1 MATARNREPL
11 GARCSMRRGSGAVV
25 GRSSHRVIESS
36 ICRIHLRSLSIDVHL
51 LSRNDESRFESRFGS
66 SRSSQRAAFDTKRR
80 RLRRTV
86 FDSCSRRRRCA
97 AADSHGTPF
106 RYAAISSTRTAPLAP
121 QFTRGLPRRR
131 APLGIRR
138 FSGRKERRPNAH
150 RANRAVRESA
160 LAEARPRMNAR
171 RPAFGLIASHAS
183 RRRAVESVRAHFPF
197 MFTLCLAMKHTS
209 NHSDPSGAPSSA
221 RRAASDS
228 SRLVRGMRS
237 PQRGGAALALA
248 VASLAGCGG
257 GDSGEPAPREFAP
270 PTVQLAYPTQPNS
283 PVAPAPTAHVSS
295 GHTPPATAPAAMPT
309 ASPTAMPTAS
319 PTATPTASPTATPTA
334 SPTATPTA
342 SPTATPTA
350 SPTATPTASPT
361 ATAAASPSAP
371 STATPNAPPAA
382 PPAVVAT
389 RVPPTHAA
397 LRRPTIELE
406 FDRAIE
412 PGSVPH
418 IVLRADDGTS
428 VAVGPLSWLSDRRI
442 AFAPRKPLKSNSRYE
457 IMVPA
462 GIRSTT
468 GERSAH
474 PLTSSFDTAPV
485 TPPRGLPNL
494 DGASCFINTA
504 LQLAVH
510 SSALDDILSNEA
522 VPPAVRTLL
531 EDYDA
536 ASADALDAQLAA
548 AVAALRATPEVP
560 DSGPGQTLEVMQAL
574 RMPLYDTSS
583 ANNAT
588 NNADAI
594 RHAPPNTKAFFL
606 NSYPPLSYADLP
618 NHDRLVAFDYSTGGH
633 YVAYVKRDGI
643 WYRIDDAQVSAVNE
657 QDLLA
662 LPAFNPANG
671 SVSIEIAIYR

>member
-25 GRSSHRVIESS
+25 GRSSHRVIEPSSHRVIESSSHRVIEPS

-106 RYAAISSTRTAPLAP
+106 RYAAISSTRAAPLAP

-138 FSGRKERRPNAH
+138 FSGRKERRPNAQ

-183 RRRAVESVRAHFPF
+183 RRRAVESVRAHFPL

-295 GHTPPATAPAAMPT
+295 GHTPPATAPAAM
-309 ASPTAMPTAS
+309 
-319 PTATPTASPTATPTA
+319 
-334 SPTATPTA
+334 
-342 SPTATPTA
+342 PTA

-583 ANNAT
+583 ANNAK

-662 LPAFNPANG
+662 LPAFNPDG
-671 SVSIEIAIYR
+671 SVSIEFAIYR

>member
-11 GARCSMRRGSGAVV
+11 GARCSVLGARCGAAAAPSSG
-25 GRSSHRVIESS
+25 GRVIESSSHRAIEPSSHRAIEPS

-183 RRRAVESVRAHFPF
+183 RRRAVESVRAHFPL

-295 GHTPPATAPAAMPT
+295 GHTPLATAPAAM
-309 ASPTAMPTAS
+309 
-319 PTATPTASPTATPTA
+319 
-334 SPTATPTA
+334 PTA

-418 IVLRADDGTS
+418 IALRADDGTS

-548 AVAALRATPEVP
+548 AFAALRATPEVP

-583 ANNAT
+583 ANNAK

-662 LPAFNPANG
+662 LPAFNPDG
-671 SVSIEIAIYR
+671 SVSIEFAIYR

>member
-25 GRSSHRVIESS
+25 GRSSHRVIESSSHRAIEPSSHRAIEPSSHRAIEPS

-106 RYAAISSTRTAPLAP
+106 RYAAISSTRAAPLAP

-295 GHTPPATAPAAMPT
+295 GHTPPATAPAA
-309 ASPTAMPTAS
+309 
-319 PTATPTASPTATPTA
+319 
-334 SPTATPTA
+334 
-342 SPTATPTA
+342 

-418 IVLRADDGTS
+418 IALRADDGTS

-510 SSALDDILSNEA
+510 SSALDDILSNDA

-548 AVAALRATPEVP
+548 AVAALRERLRIPGGEA
-560 DSGPGQTLEVMQAL
+560 GPVQEAL
-574 RMPLYDTSS
+574 KEMGMPLHETFDVSDIHS
-583 ANNAT
+583 APAG
-588 NNADAI
+588 
-594 RHAPPNTKAFFL
+594 TKAFIL
-606 NSYPPLSYADLP
+606 NSSYDYAALP
-618 NHDRLVAFDYSTGGH
+618 NHDRLVAFSYYTGGH
-633 YVAYVKRDGI
+633 YLAYVKRDGI
-643 WYRIDDAQVSAVNE
+643 WYSVDDARVSEVSE
-657 QDLLA
+657 QQLRDLTPLFHH
-662 LPAFNPANG
+662 PTN
-671 SVSIEIAIYR
+671 SDVSGAAIEIAIYR

>member
-11 GARCSMRRGSGAVV
+11 GARCSVLGARCSVLGARCSVLGTRCSMRRGSGAVV
-25 GRSSHRVIESS
+25 GRSSHRVIESSSHRVIESS

-51 LSRNDESRFESRFGS
+51 LSRNDESRFGS

-86 FDSCSRRRRCA
+86 FDSCSRRRQCA

-309 ASPTAMPTAS
+309 ASPTA
-319 PTATPTASPTATPTA
+319 
-334 SPTATPTA
+334 
-342 SPTATPTA
+342 
-350 SPTATPTASPT
+350 TPTASPT

-418 IVLRADDGTS
+418 IALRADDGTS

>member
-11 GARCSMRRGSGAVV
+11 GARRSVLGARCSVRRGSGAVV
-25 GRSSHRVIESS
+25 GRSSHRVIESSSHRVIEPSSHRAIESS

-106 RYAAISSTRTAPLAP
+106 RYAAISSTRAAPLAP

-183 RRRAVESVRAHFPF
+183 RRRAVESVRAHFPL

-295 GHTPPATAPAAMPT
+295 GHTPPATAPAAM
-309 ASPTAMPTAS
+309 
-319 PTATPTASPTATPTA
+319 
-334 SPTATPTA
+334 
-342 SPTATPTA
+342 PTA

-548 AVAALRATPEVP
+548 AFAALRATPEVP

-662 LPAFNPANG
+662 LPAFNPDG
-671 SVSIEIAIYR
+671 SVSIEFAIYR

>member
-1 MATARNREPL
+1 MSRSALGARRSAL
-11 GARCSMRRGSGAVV
+11 GARCGAAAAPSSG
-25 GRSSHRVIESS
+25 GRVIESSSHRVIESSSHRVIESSSHRVIEPS

-86 FDSCSRRRRCA
+86 FDSCSRRRQCA

-106 RYAAISSTRTAPLAP
+106 RYAAISSTRAAPLAP

-183 RRRAVESVRAHFPF
+183 RRRAVESVRAHFPL

-295 GHTPPATAPAAMPT
+295 GHTPPATAPAAM
-309 ASPTAMPTAS
+309 
-319 PTATPTASPTATPTA
+319 
-334 SPTATPTA
+334 PTA

-548 AVAALRATPEVP
+548 AFAALRATPEVP

-662 LPAFNPANG
+662 LPAFNPDG
-671 SVSIEIAIYR
+671 SVSIEFAIYR

>member
-1 MATARNREPL
+1 
-11 GARCSMRRGSGAVV
+11 
-25 GRSSHRVIESS
+25 
-36 ICRIHLRSLSIDVHL
+36 
-51 LSRNDESRFESRFGS
+51 
-66 SRSSQRAAFDTKRR
+66 
-80 RLRRTV
+80 
-86 FDSCSRRRRCA
+86 
-97 AADSHGTPF
+97 
-106 RYAAISSTRTAPLAP
+106 
-121 QFTRGLPRRR
+121 
-131 APLGIRR
+131 
-138 FSGRKERRPNAH
+138 
-150 RANRAVRESA
+150 
-160 LAEARPRMNAR
+160 MNAR

-342 SPTATPTA
+342 SPTATAAA
-350 SPTATPTASPT
+350 SPTATAAASPT

>member
-25 GRSSHRVIESS
+25 GRSSHRVIESSSHRVIESSSHRVIEPS

-106 RYAAISSTRTAPLAP
+106 RYAAISSTRAAPLAP

-138 FSGRKERRPNAH
+138 FSGRKERRPNAQ

-295 GHTPPATAPAAMPT
+295 GHTPPATAPAAM
-309 ASPTAMPTAS
+309 
-319 PTATPTASPTATPTA
+319 
-334 SPTATPTA
+334 PTA

-583 ANNAT
+583 ANNAK

>member
-1 MATARNREPL
+1 ML
-11 GARCSMRRGSGAVV
+11 GARCSALGAARQRRRRRAVES
-25 GRSSHRVIESS
+25 SSHRVIESS

-106 RYAAISSTRTAPLAP
+106 RYAAISSTRAAPLAP

-183 RRRAVESVRAHFPF
+183 RRRAVESVRAHFPL

-295 GHTPPATAPAAMPT
+295 GHTPPATAPAAM
-309 ASPTAMPTAS
+309 
-319 PTATPTASPTATPTA
+319 
-334 SPTATPTA
+334 
-342 SPTATPTA
+342 PTA

-548 AVAALRATPEVP
+548 AFAALRATPEVP

-662 LPAFNPANG
+662 LPAFNPDG
-671 SVSIEIAIYR
+671 SVSIEFAIYR

>member
-25 GRSSHRVIESS
+25 GRSSHRVIEPSSHRVIESSSHRVIEPS

-106 RYAAISSTRTAPLAP
+106 RYAAISSTRAAPLAP

-138 FSGRKERRPNAH
+138 FSGRKERRPNAQ

-183 RRRAVESVRAHFPF
+183 RRRAVESVRAHFPL

-309 ASPTAMPTAS
+309 ASPTA
-319 PTATPTASPTATPTA
+319 
-334 SPTATPTA
+334 
-342 SPTATPTA
+342 
-350 SPTATPTASPT
+350 TPTASPT

-418 IVLRADDGTS
+418 IALRADDGTS

>member
-11 GARCSMRRGSGAVV
+11 GARCGAAAAPSSG
-25 GRSSHRVIESS
+25 GRVIESS

-295 GHTPPATAPAAMPT
+295 GHTPPATAPAAM
-309 ASPTAMPTAS
+309 
-319 PTATPTASPTATPTA
+319 
-334 SPTATPTA
+334 
-342 SPTATPTA
+342 PTATPTA

-662 LPAFNPANG
+662 LPAFNPAND

>member
-106 RYAAISSTRTAPLAP
+106 RDAAISSTRAAPLAP

-138 FSGRKERRPNAH
+138 FSGRKERRPNAQ

-209 NHSDPSGAPSSA
+209 NHSDPSGAPPSA

-309 ASPTAMPTAS
+309 ASPTA
-319 PTATPTASPTATPTA
+319 
-334 SPTATPTA
+334 
-342 SPTATPTA
+342 TPTA

-418 IVLRADDGTS
+418 IALRADNGTS

-468 GERSAH
+468 GERSTH

-548 AVAALRATPEVP
+548 AVAALRERLRIPGGEA
-560 DSGPGQTLEVMQAL
+560 GPVQEAL
-574 RMPLYDTSS
+574 KEMGMPLHETFDVSDIHS
-583 ANNAT
+583 APAG
-588 NNADAI
+588 
-594 RHAPPNTKAFFL
+594 TKAFIL
-606 NSYPPLSYADLP
+606 NSSYDYAALP
-618 NHDRLVAFDYSTGGH
+618 NHDRLVAFSYYTGGH
-633 YVAYVKRDGI
+633 YLAYVKRDGI
-643 WYRIDDAQVSAVNE
+643 WYSVDDARVSEVSE
-657 QDLLA
+657 QQLRDLTPLFHH
-662 LPAFNPANG
+662 PTN
-671 SVSIEIAIYR
+671 SDVSGAAIEIAIYR

>member
-1 MATARNREPL
+1 
-11 GARCSMRRGSGAVV
+11 
-25 GRSSHRVIESS
+25 
-36 ICRIHLRSLSIDVHL
+36 
-51 LSRNDESRFESRFGS
+51 
-66 SRSSQRAAFDTKRR
+66 
-80 RLRRTV
+80 
-86 FDSCSRRRRCA
+86 
-97 AADSHGTPF
+97 
-106 RYAAISSTRTAPLAP
+106 
-121 QFTRGLPRRR
+121 
-131 APLGIRR
+131 
-138 FSGRKERRPNAH
+138 
-150 RANRAVRESA
+150 
-160 LAEARPRMNAR
+160 MNAR

-228 SRLVRGMRS
+228 PRLVRGMRS

-309 ASPTAMPTAS
+309 ASPTA
-319 PTATPTASPTATPTA
+319 
-334 SPTATPTA
+334 
-342 SPTATPTA
+342 
-350 SPTATPTASPT
+350 TPTASPT

-418 IVLRADDGTS
+418 IALRADDGTS

-442 AFAPRKPLKSNSRYE
+442 AFAPRKLLKSNSRYE

-468 GERSAH
+468 GERSTH

-548 AVAALRATPEVP
+548 AVAALRERLRIPGGEA
-560 DSGPGQTLEVMQAL
+560 GPVQEAL
-574 RMPLYDTSS
+574 KEMGMPLHETFDVSDIHS
-583 ANNAT
+583 APAG
-588 NNADAI
+588 
-594 RHAPPNTKAFFL
+594 TKAFIL
-606 NSYPPLSYADLP
+606 NSSYDYAALP
-618 NHDRLVAFDYSTGGH
+618 NHDRLVAFSYYTGGH
-633 YVAYVKRDGI
+633 YLAYVKRDGI
-643 WYRIDDAQVSAVNE
+643 WYSVDDARVSEVSE
-657 QDLLA
+657 QQLRDLTPLFHH
-662 LPAFNPANG
+662 PTN
-671 SVSIEIAIYR
+671 SDVSGAAIEIAIYR

>member
-11 GARCSMRRGSGAVV
+11 GARRSVLGARCGAAAAPSSG
-25 GRSSHRVIESS
+25 GRVIESSSHRVIESS

-106 RYAAISSTRTAPLAP
+106 RYAAISSTRAAPLAP

-138 FSGRKERRPNAH
+138 FSGRKERRPNAQ

-183 RRRAVESVRAHFPF
+183 RRRAVESVRAHFPL

-309 ASPTAMPTAS
+309 ASPTA
-319 PTATPTASPTATPTA
+319 
-334 SPTATPTA
+334 
-342 SPTATPTA
+342 
-350 SPTATPTASPT
+350 TPTASPT

-382 PPAVVAT
+382 PLAVVAT

-474 PLTSSFDTAPV
+474 PLTSGFDTAPV

-548 AVAALRATPEVP
+548 AFAALRATPEVP

-662 LPAFNPANG
+662 LPAFNPDG

>member
-25 GRSSHRVIESS
+25 GRSSHRVIESSSHRAIESSSHRVIEPS

-106 RYAAISSTRTAPLAP
+106 RYAAISSTRAAPLAP

-138 FSGRKERRPNAH
+138 FSGRKERRPNAQ

-183 RRRAVESVRAHFPF
+183 RRRAVESVRAHFPL

-309 ASPTAMPTAS
+309 ASPTA
-319 PTATPTASPTATPTA
+319 
-334 SPTATPTA
+334 
-342 SPTATPTA
+342 
-350 SPTATPTASPT
+350 TPTASPT

-418 IVLRADDGTS
+418 IALRADDGTS

>member
-1 MATARNREPL
+1 ML
-11 GARCSMRRGSGAVV
+11 GARCSVLGARCGAAAAPSSG
-25 GRSSHRVIESS
+25 GRVIESSSHRVIESS

-51 LSRNDESRFESRFGS
+51 LSRNDESRFGS

-248 VASLAGCGG
+248 IASLAGCGG

-295 GHTPPATAPAAMPT
+295 GHTPPATAPAAM
-309 ASPTAMPTAS
+309 
-319 PTATPTASPTATPTA
+319 
-334 SPTATPTA
+334 
-342 SPTATPTA
+342 PTA

-418 IVLRADDGTS
+418 IALRADGGTS

-583 ANNAT
+583 ANNAK

-662 LPAFNPANG
+662 LPAFNPDG

>member
-1 MATARNREPL
+1 ML
-11 GARCSMRRGSGAVV
+11 GARRSALGAARQRRRRRAVES
-25 GRSSHRVIESS
+25 SSHRVIESS

-106 RYAAISSTRTAPLAP
+106 RYAAISSTRAAPLAP

-138 FSGRKERRPNAH
+138 FSGRKERRPNAQ

-183 RRRAVESVRAHFPF
+183 RRRAVESVRAHFPL

-295 GHTPPATAPAAMPT
+295 GHTPPATAPAAM
-309 ASPTAMPTAS
+309 
-319 PTATPTASPTATPTA
+319 
-334 SPTATPTA
+334 
-342 SPTATPTA
+342 PTA

-548 AVAALRATPEVP
+548 AFAALRATPEVP

-662 LPAFNPANG
+662 LPAFNPDG
-671 SVSIEIAIYR
+671 SVSIEFAIYR

>member
-1 MATARNREPL
+1 
-11 GARCSMRRGSGAVV
+11 
-25 GRSSHRVIESS
+25 
-36 ICRIHLRSLSIDVHL
+36 
-51 LSRNDESRFESRFGS
+51 
-66 SRSSQRAAFDTKRR
+66 
-80 RLRRTV
+80 
-86 FDSCSRRRRCA
+86 
-97 AADSHGTPF
+97 
-106 RYAAISSTRTAPLAP
+106 
-121 QFTRGLPRRR
+121 
-131 APLGIRR
+131 
-138 FSGRKERRPNAH
+138 
-150 RANRAVRESA
+150 
-160 LAEARPRMNAR
+160 MNAR

-309 ASPTAMPTAS
+309 ASPTA
-319 PTATPTASPTATPTA
+319 
-334 SPTATPTA
+334 
-342 SPTATPTA
+342 
-350 SPTATPTASPT
+350 TPTASPT

-382 PPAVVAT
+382 PLAVVAT

-548 AVAALRATPEVP
+548 AVAALRERLRIPGGEA
-560 DSGPGQTLEVMQAL
+560 GPVQEAL
-574 RMPLYDTSS
+574 KEMGMPLHETFDVSDIHS
-583 ANNAT
+583 APAG
-588 NNADAI
+588 
-594 RHAPPNTKAFFL
+594 TKAFIL
-606 NSYPPLSYADLP
+606 HSSYDYAALP
-618 NHDRLVAFDYSTGGH
+618 NHDRLVAFSYYTGGH
-633 YVAYVKRDGI
+633 YLAYVKRDGI
-643 WYRIDDAQVSAVNE
+643 WYSVDDARVSEVSE
-657 QDLLA
+657 QQLRDLTPLFHH
-662 LPAFNPANG
+662 PTN
-671 SVSIEIAIYR
+671 SDVSGAAIEIAIYR

>member
-11 GARCSMRRGSGAVV
+11 GARCGAAAAPSSG
-25 GRSSHRVIESS
+25 GRVIESS

-295 GHTPPATAPAAMPT
+295 GHTPPATAPAAM
-309 ASPTAMPTAS
+309 
-319 PTATPTASPTATPTA
+319 
-334 SPTATPTA
+334 
-342 SPTATPTA
+342 PTA

>member
-25 GRSSHRVIESS
+25 GRSSHRVIESSSHRVIEPS

-106 RYAAISSTRTAPLAP
+106 RYAAISSTRAAPLAP

-138 FSGRKERRPNAH
+138 FSGRKERRPNAQ

-209 NHSDPSGAPSSA
+209 NHSDPSGAPPSA

-309 ASPTAMPTAS
+309 ASPTA
-319 PTATPTASPTATPTA
+319 
-334 SPTATPTA
+334 
-342 SPTATPTA
+342 TPTA

-418 IVLRADDGTS
+418 IALRADNGTS

-468 GERSAH
+468 GERSTH

-548 AVAALRATPEVP
+548 AVAALRERLRIPGGEA
-560 DSGPGQTLEVMQAL
+560 GPVQEAL
-574 RMPLYDTSS
+574 KEMGMPLHETFDVSDIHS
-583 ANNAT
+583 APAG
-588 NNADAI
+588 
-594 RHAPPNTKAFFL
+594 TKAFIL
-606 NSYPPLSYADLP
+606 NSSYDYAALP
-618 NHDRLVAFDYSTGGH
+618 NHDRLVAFSYYTGGH
-633 YVAYVKRDGI
+633 YLAYVKRDGI
-643 WYRIDDAQVSAVNE
+643 WYSVDDARVSEVSE
-657 QDLLA
+657 QQLRDLTPLFHH
-662 LPAFNPANG
+662 PTN
-671 SVSIEIAIYR
+671 SDVSGAAIEIAIYR

>member
-11 GARCSMRRGSGAVV
+11 GARCSVLDAARQRRRRRAVESSSHRV
-25 GRSSHRVIESS
+25 IESSSHRVIESS

-309 ASPTAMPTAS
+309 ASPTA
-319 PTATPTASPTATPTA
+319 
-334 SPTATPTA
+334 
-342 SPTATPTA
+342 
-350 SPTATPTASPT
+350 
-361 ATAAASPSAP
+361 TAAASPSAP

-583 ANNAT
+583 ANNAK

>member
-1 MATARNREPL
+1 
-11 GARCSMRRGSGAVV
+11 
-25 GRSSHRVIESS
+25 
-36 ICRIHLRSLSIDVHL
+36 
-51 LSRNDESRFESRFGS
+51 
-66 SRSSQRAAFDTKRR
+66 
-80 RLRRTV
+80 
-86 FDSCSRRRRCA
+86 
-97 AADSHGTPF
+97 
-106 RYAAISSTRTAPLAP
+106 
-121 QFTRGLPRRR
+121 
-131 APLGIRR
+131 
-138 FSGRKERRPNAH
+138 
-150 RANRAVRESA
+150 
-160 LAEARPRMNAR
+160 MNAR

-197 MFTLCLAMKHTS
+197 MFTLCLAMKPTS

-309 ASPTAMPTAS
+309 ASPTA
-319 PTATPTASPTATPTA
+319 
-334 SPTATPTA
+334 
-342 SPTATPTA
+342 
-350 SPTATPTASPT
+350 
-361 ATAAASPSAP
+361 TAAASPSAP

-382 PPAVVAT
+382 PLAVVAT

-474 PLTSSFDTAPV
+474 PLTSGFDTAPV

-548 AVAALRATPEVP
+548 AVAALRAMPEVT
-560 DSGPGQTLEVMQAL
+560 DSGAGRTLEVMHAL
-574 RMPLYDTSS
+574 RMPLYDASS

-662 LPAFNPANG
+662 LPAFNPDG

>member
-25 GRSSHRVIESS
+25 GRSSHRVIEPSSHRVIESSSHRVIESS

-106 RYAAISSTRTAPLAP
+106 RYAAISSTRAAPLAP

-138 FSGRKERRPNAH
+138 FSGRKERRPNAQ

-183 RRRAVESVRAHFPF
+183 RRRAVESVRAHFPL

-309 ASPTAMPTAS
+309 ASPTA
-319 PTATPTASPTATPTA
+319 
-334 SPTATPTA
+334 
-342 SPTATPTA
+342 
-350 SPTATPTASPT
+350 TPTASPT

-418 IVLRADDGTS
+418 IALRADDGTS

>member
-11 GARCSMRRGSGAVV
+11 GARCSVRRGSGAVV
-25 GRSSHRVIESS
+25 GRSSHRVIESSSHRAIEPSSHRAIEPS

-86 FDSCSRRRRCA
+86 FDSCSRRRQCA

-106 RYAAISSTRTAPLAP
+106 RYAAISSTRAAPLAP

-183 RRRAVESVRAHFPF
+183 RRRAVESVRAHFPL

-309 ASPTAMPTAS
+309 ASPTA
-319 PTATPTASPTATPTA
+319 
-334 SPTATPTA
+334 
-342 SPTATPTA
+342 
-350 SPTATPTASPT
+350 TPTASPT

-418 IVLRADDGTS
+418 IALRADDGTS

-560 DSGPGQTLEVMQAL
+560 DSGPGHTLEVMQAL
-574 RMPLYDTSS
+574 RMPLYDTNS

>member
-25 GRSSHRVIESS
+25 GRSSHRVIESSSHRVIESSSHRVIESS

-106 RYAAISSTRTAPLAP
+106 RYAAISSTRAAPLAP

-309 ASPTAMPTAS
+309 ASPTA
-319 PTATPTASPTATPTA
+319 
-334 SPTATPTA
+334 
-342 SPTATPTA
+342 TPTA

-494 DGASCFINTA
+494 DRASCFINTA

-662 LPAFNPANG
+662 LPAFNPAND

>member
-11 GARCSMRRGSGAVV
+11 GARRSVLGARCSVLGAARQRRRRRAVES
-25 GRSSHRVIESS
+25 SSHRVIESSSHRVIEPS

-106 RYAAISSTRTAPLAP
+106 RYAAISSTRAAPLAP

-183 RRRAVESVRAHFPF
+183 RRRAVESVRAHFPL

-309 ASPTAMPTAS
+309 ASPTA
-319 PTATPTASPTATPTA
+319 
-334 SPTATPTA
+334 
-342 SPTATPTA
+342 
-350 SPTATPTASPT
+350 TPTASPT

-418 IVLRADDGTS
+418 IALRADDGTS

-468 GERSAH
+468 GERSTH

-494 DGASCFINTA
+494 DGASCFVNTA

>member
-11 GARCSMRRGSGAVV
+11 GARRSVLGARCGAAAAPSSG
-25 GRSSHRVIESS
+25 GRVIESSSHRVIESS

-106 RYAAISSTRTAPLAP
+106 RYAAISSTRAAPLAP

-138 FSGRKERRPNAH
+138 FSGRKERRPNAQ

-183 RRRAVESVRAHFPF
+183 RRRAVESVRAHFPL

-309 ASPTAMPTAS
+309 ASPTA
-319 PTATPTASPTATPTA
+319 
-334 SPTATPTA
+334 
-342 SPTATPTA
+342 
-350 SPTATPTASPT
+350 TPTASPT

-371 STATPNAPPAA
+371 STATPNAPPTA

-474 PLTSSFDTAPV
+474 PLTSGFDTAPV

-583 ANNAT
+583 ANNAK

>member
-1 MATARNREPL
+1 
-11 GARCSMRRGSGAVV
+11 
-25 GRSSHRVIESS
+25 
-36 ICRIHLRSLSIDVHL
+36 
-51 LSRNDESRFESRFGS
+51 
-66 SRSSQRAAFDTKRR
+66 
-80 RLRRTV
+80 
-86 FDSCSRRRRCA
+86 
-97 AADSHGTPF
+97 
-106 RYAAISSTRTAPLAP
+106 
-121 QFTRGLPRRR
+121 
-131 APLGIRR
+131 
-138 FSGRKERRPNAH
+138 
-150 RANRAVRESA
+150 
-160 LAEARPRMNAR
+160 MNAR

-209 NHSDPSGAPSSA
+209 NHSDPSGAPPSA

-309 ASPTAMPTAS
+309 ASPTAT
-319 PTATPTASPTATPTA
+319 
-334 SPTATPTA
+334 
-342 SPTATPTA
+342 PTATPTA

-418 IVLRADDGTS
+418 IALRADNGTS

-468 GERSAH
+468 GERSTH

-583 ANNAT
+583 ANNAK

>member
-1 MATARNREPL
+1 ML
-11 GARCSMRRGSGAVV
+11 GARCSVLGARCGAAAAPSSG
-25 GRSSHRVIESS
+25 GRVIESSSHRVIESS

-51 LSRNDESRFESRFGS
+51 LSRNDESRFGS

-86 FDSCSRRRRCA
+86 FDSCSRRRQCA

-248 VASLAGCGG
+248 IASLAGCGG

-295 GHTPPATAPAAMPT
+295 GHTPPATAPAAM
-309 ASPTAMPTAS
+309 
-319 PTATPTASPTATPTA
+319 
-334 SPTATPTA
+334 
-342 SPTATPTA
+342 PTA

-418 IVLRADDGTS
+418 IALRADGGTS

-583 ANNAT
+583 ANNAK

-662 LPAFNPANG
+662 LPAFNPDG

>member
-1 MATARNREPL
+1 
-11 GARCSMRRGSGAVV
+11 
-25 GRSSHRVIESS
+25 
-36 ICRIHLRSLSIDVHL
+36 
-51 LSRNDESRFESRFGS
+51 
-66 SRSSQRAAFDTKRR
+66 
-80 RLRRTV
+80 
-86 FDSCSRRRRCA
+86 
-97 AADSHGTPF
+97 
-106 RYAAISSTRTAPLAP
+106 
-121 QFTRGLPRRR
+121 
-131 APLGIRR
+131 
-138 FSGRKERRPNAH
+138 
-150 RANRAVRESA
+150 
-160 LAEARPRMNAR
+160 MNAR

-309 ASPTAMPTAS
+309 ASPTA
-319 PTATPTASPTATPTA
+319 
-334 SPTATPTA
+334 
-342 SPTATPTA
+342 
-350 SPTATPTASPT
+350 TPTASPT

-418 IVLRADDGTS
+418 IALRADDGTS

-583 ANNAT
+583 ANNAK

>member
-11 GARCSMRRGSGAVV
+11 GARCSVLGARRSVLGARCGAAAAPSSG
-25 GRSSHRVIESS
+25 GRVIESSSHRVIESSSHRVIESS

-106 RYAAISSTRTAPLAP
+106 RYAAISSTRAAPLAP

-138 FSGRKERRPNAH
+138 FSGRKERRPNAQ

-183 RRRAVESVRAHFPF
+183 RRRAVESVRAHFPL

-295 GHTPPATAPAAMPT
+295 GHTPPATAPAAM
-309 ASPTAMPTAS
+309 
-319 PTATPTASPTATPTA
+319 
-334 SPTATPTA
+334 
-342 SPTATPTA
+342 PTA

-548 AVAALRATPEVP
+548 AFAALRATPEVP

-662 LPAFNPANG
+662 LPAFNPDG
-671 SVSIEIAIYR
+671 SVSIEFAIYR

>member
-11 GARCSMRRGSGAVV
+11 GARCSVLGARCGAAAAPSSG
-25 GRSSHRVIESS
+25 GRVIESSSHRVIESS

-106 RYAAISSTRTAPLAP
+106 RYAAISSTRAAPLAP

-138 FSGRKERRPNAH
+138 FSGRKERRPNAQ

-295 GHTPPATAPAAMPT
+295 GHTPPATAPAAM
-309 ASPTAMPTAS
+309 
-319 PTATPTASPTATPTA
+319 
-334 SPTATPTA
+334 PTA

-583 ANNAT
+583 ANNAK

>member
-25 GRSSHRVIESS
+25 GRSSHRVIESSSHRVIESSSHRVIEPS

-106 RYAAISSTRTAPLAP
+106 RYAAISSTRAAPLAP

-138 FSGRKERRPNAH
+138 FSGRKERRPNAQ

-295 GHTPPATAPAAMPT
+295 GHTPPATAPAAM
-309 ASPTAMPTAS
+309 
-319 PTATPTASPTATPTA
+319 
-334 SPTATPTA
+334 
-342 SPTATPTA
+342 PTA

-583 ANNAT
+583 ANNAK

>member
-1 MATARNREPL
+1 MLGTRYSVL
-11 GARCSMRRGSGAVV
+11 GARCGAAAAPSSG
-25 GRSSHRVIESS
+25 GRVIESSSHRVIESSSHRVIEPS

-309 ASPTAMPTAS
+309 ASPTA
-319 PTATPTASPTATPTA
+319 
-334 SPTATPTA
+334 
-342 SPTATPTA
+342 
-350 SPTATPTASPT
+350 
-361 ATAAASPSAP
+361 TAAASPSAP

-418 IVLRADDGTS
+418 IALRADDGTS

-548 AVAALRATPEVP
+548 AVAALRAMPEVT
-560 DSGPGQTLEVMQAL
+560 DSGAGRTLEVMHAL
-574 RMPLYDTSS
+574 RMPLYDASS

-662 LPAFNPANG
+662 LPAFNPDG

>member
-1 MATARNREPL
+1 MATARNRKPL

-25 GRSSHRVIESS
+25 GRSSHRVIESSSHRVIESSSHRVIESS

-183 RRRAVESVRAHFPF
+183 RRRAVESVRAHFPL

-309 ASPTAMPTAS
+309 ASPTA
-319 PTATPTASPTATPTA
+319 
-334 SPTATPTA
+334 
-342 SPTATPTA
+342 
-350 SPTATPTASPT
+350 TPTASPT

-418 IVLRADDGTS
+418 IALRADDGTS

-560 DSGPGQTLEVMQAL
+560 DSGPGHTLEVMQAL
-574 RMPLYDTSS
+574 RMPLYDTNS

>member
-1 MATARNREPL
+1 MATARNRKPL

-25 GRSSHRVIESS
+25 GRSSHRVIESSSHRVIESSSHRVIESS

-183 RRRAVESVRAHFPF
+183 RRRAVESVRAHFPL

-309 ASPTAMPTAS
+309 ASPTA
-319 PTATPTASPTATPTA
+319 
-334 SPTATPTA
+334 
-342 SPTATPTA
+342 
-350 SPTATPTASPT
+350 TPTASPT

-418 IVLRADDGTS
+418 IALRADDGTS

>member
-11 GARCSMRRGSGAVV
+11 GARCGAAAAPSSG
-25 GRSSHRVIESS
+25 GRVIESSSHRVIESS

-295 GHTPPATAPAAMPT
+295 GHTPPATAPAAM
-309 ASPTAMPTAS
+309 
-319 PTATPTASPTATPTA
+319 
-334 SPTATPTA
+334 
-342 SPTATPTA
+342 PTA

>member
-25 GRSSHRVIESS
+25 GRSSHRVIEPSSHRAIESSSHRVIEPS

-106 RYAAISSTRTAPLAP
+106 RYAAISSTRAAPLAP

-138 FSGRKERRPNAH
+138 FSGRKERRPNAQ

-183 RRRAVESVRAHFPF
+183 RRRAVESVRAHFPL

-309 ASPTAMPTAS
+309 ASPTA
-319 PTATPTASPTATPTA
+319 
-334 SPTATPTA
+334 
-342 SPTATPTA
+342 
-350 SPTATPTASPT
+350 TPTASPT

-418 IVLRADDGTS
+418 IALRADDGTS

>member
-1 MATARNREPL
+1 MLGARRSVLGTRYSVL
-11 GARCSMRRGSGAVV
+11 GARCGAAAAPSSG
-25 GRSSHRVIESS
+25 GRVIESS

-209 NHSDPSGAPSSA
+209 NHSDPSGAPPSA

-309 ASPTAMPTAS
+309 ASPTA
-319 PTATPTASPTATPTA
+319 
-334 SPTATPTA
+334 
-342 SPTATPTA
+342 TPTA

-418 IVLRADDGTS
+418 IALRADNGTS

-468 GERSAH
+468 GERSTH

-583 ANNAT
+583 ANNAK

>member
-11 GARCSMRRGSGAVV
+11 GARCSVLDARCGAAAAPSSG
-25 GRSSHRVIESS
+25 GRAIESSSHRVIEPS

-138 FSGRKERRPNAH
+138 FSGRKERRPNAQ

-183 RRRAVESVRAHFPF
+183 RRRAVESVRAHFPL

-295 GHTPPATAPAAMPT
+295 GHTPPATAPAAM
-309 ASPTAMPTAS
+309 
-319 PTATPTASPTATPTA
+319 
-334 SPTATPTA
+334 PTA

-548 AVAALRATPEVP
+548 AFAALRATPEVP

-662 LPAFNPANG
+662 LPAFNPDG
-671 SVSIEIAIYR
+671 SVSIEFAIYR